1 MAKRIPKLLAPEEV
15 HTKVKSTSLTD
26 FCEVY
31 IPMAPDVYTYG
42 VPAGVSLVRGDVVW
56 VQFAT
61 RKKPALALVARV
73 HRERPKFDVRLAFLH
88 QSGFR
93 FSERYMETLEWVA
106 RYYISTPMKALF
118 VFWPADFEKYLAA
131 LAFETG
137 EASPCLQPRLSL
149 HRTQTRSQPSADECL
164 LSGQAIAE
172 ASSTPSAGDTPATPP
187 YLDESRETRDESQDA
202 RDESVFE
209 VRNSEFR
216 VFNEELKM
224 KNDGACRPEQN
235 VPPLTLE
242 QSNAYNSLC
251 EELDKDGFRGVL
263 LHGIT
268 GSGKTRVYQELARTA
283 LQKGK
288 KVLILVPEIG
298 LTPQTS
304 ARFESFLQQPVV
316 VMHSALSA
324 PKKREAFLSVMR
336 GEARV
341 VLGTRSAILAPF
353 DFDLVI
359 LDEEHDS
366 SFKQQD
372 PAPRYHTREMAFH
385 IAYKYG
391 ALVVLGS
398 ATPSLETFNNANA
411 KNLKILS
418 LKERATQ
425 AKLPNV
431 QIIDMGKNRQQK
443 GILMSPALREALT
456 DCLEKGDQAIV
467 LMNRRGF
474 SKMRVCTE
482 CGETLYCKHCHIPL
496 VYHKQYRSLMCHYCG
511 SLYPVNT
518 PCASCGAETYEFVGG
533 AIEMLEDEIN
543 EWVPHAKV
551 VRMDRDTTQNVGA
564 TEKILES
571 FRNREY
577 NVLLGT
583 QMVAKGHD
591 FPGVQLVGVVG
602 ADSGLGIPDFRST
615 ERLFQLLS
623 QTAGRAGR
631 AGGEGKVLI
640 QTLKPTEPVMQFAVH
655 HDFDGFAAKEIEDR
669 RLAFYPPFCKLVEIS
684 CGGRDE
690 DLLRHTVERIE
701 SLLRA
706 EKKLMV
712 LGPVDA
718 FVPVV
723 QNIHWAKLYVKTQ
736 DLAPVRSILNPIIN
750 GAKPWVPG
758 IEIKVEI
765 E

>member
-1 MAKRIPKLLAPEEV
+1 MTKRIPKLSAPEEV
-15 HTKVKSTSLTD
+15 HQKLKSATLTD

-42 VPAGVSLVRGDVVW
+42 VPAGVNLVRGDVVW

-61 RKKPALALVARV
+61 RKKPALAVVARV
-73 HRERPKFDVRLAFLH
+73 HQERPKFDVRPAYPH
-88 QSGFR
+88 QSGYR
-93 FSERYMETLEWVA
+93 FSERYMETLEWTA

-118 VFWPADFEKYLAA
+118 VLWPSDFEKYLAA
-131 LAFETG
+131 YTSLRAKGEAILDYREKG
-137 EASPCLQPRLSL
+137 EASPSREPQGSP
-149 HRTQTRSQPSADECL
+149 A
-164 LSGQAIAE
+164 
-172 ASSTPSAGDTPATPP
+172 TPSAGDTPTTTPNSQSTSSWSNATGSTKAV
-187 YLDESRETRDESQDA
+187 LDPLPRFTQSRMTA
-202 RDESVFE
+202 A
-209 VRNSEFR
+209 NIP
-216 VFNEELKM
+216 
-224 KNDGACRPEQN
+224 A
-235 VPPLTLE
+235 LTLE
-242 QSNAYNSLC
+242 QTNAFNTLC

-263 LHGIT
+263 LHGVT
-268 GSGKTRVYQELARTA
+268 GSGKTRVYQELAREA
-283 LQKGK
+283 LKRHK

-298 LTPQTS
+298 LTPQTLK
-304 ARFESFLQQPVV
+304 RFEDFLQVPIVV
-316 VMHSALSA
+316 LHSALSA
-324 PKKREAFLSVMR
+324 PKKREGYVSILK
-336 GEARV
+336 GDTQV

-385 IAYKYG
+385 LAYKYG

-398 ATPSLETFNNANA
+398 ATPCLETFYNA
-411 KNLKILS
+411 KANNLKTVT

-425 AKLPNV
+425 APLPKV
-431 QIIDMGKNRQQK
+431 QIVDMGKMRQQK
-443 GILMSPALREALT
+443 GLLLSPALREALT
-456 DCLEKGDQAIV
+456 DCIERGDQAII

-496 VYHKQYRSLMCHYCG
+496 VYHKQYRSLMCHYCAA
-511 SLYPVNT
+511 LYPVNT
-518 PCASCGAETYEFVGG
+518 PCSACGAETYEFVGG
-533 AIEMLEDEIN
+533 AIEMLEEEIA
-543 EWVPHAKV
+543 EWIPNAKV
-551 VRMDRDTTQNVGA
+551 IRMDRDTTQNIGA
-564 TEKILES
+564 SEKILDA

-577 NVLLGT
+577 NILLGT

-631 AGGEGKVLI
+631 AGGEGQVLI
-640 QTLKPTEPVMQFAVH
+640 QTLKPSEPVMQFAVN
-655 HDFDGFAAKEIEDR
+655 HDFNGFANKEMEDR
-669 RLAFYPPFCKLVEIS
+669 RAAFYPPFCKLVEIS
-684 CGGRDE
+684 CGSRDE
-690 DLLRHTVERIE
+690 DLLRHTVERLE

-706 EKKLMV
+706 DKKLMV

-718 FVPVV
+718 FVPVI
-723 QNIHWAKLYVKTQ
+723 QNVHWAKLYIKTQ
-736 DLAPVRSILNPIIN
+736 DLAPVRKILHPIIN
-750 GAKPWVPG
+750 GAKPWVQNV
-758 IEIKVEI
+758 EIKVEI

>member
-1 MAKRIPKLLAPEEV
+1 MTKRIPKLSAPEEV
-15 HTKVKSTSLTD
+15 HQKLKSELLTD

-42 VPAGVSLVRGDVVW
+42 VPAGVSLCRGDVVW

-61 RKKPALALVARV
+61 RKKPALAVVARV
-73 HRERPKFDVRLAFLH
+73 HQDRPKFDVRPAYPH
-88 QSGFR
+88 QSGYR
-93 FSERYMETLEWVA
+93 FSERYMETLEWTA

-118 VFWPADFEKYLAA
+118 VFWPADFEKYLNA
-131 LAFETG
+131 LAADSRQSEVD
-137 EASPCLQPRLSL
+137 SRQP
-149 HRTQTRSQPSADECL
+149 
-164 LSGQAIAE
+164 
-172 ASSTPSAGDTPATPP
+172 TPVAPA
-187 YLDESRETRDESQDA
+187 
-202 RDESVFE
+202 
-209 VRNSEFR
+209 
-216 VFNEELKM
+216 
-224 KNDGACRPEQN
+224 
-235 VPPLTLE
+235 LTLE
-242 QSNAYNSLC
+242 QTNAFNTLC

-263 LHGIT
+263 LHGVT
-268 GSGKTRVYQELARTA
+268 GSGKTRVYQELAREA
-283 LQKGK
+283 LMRHK

-298 LTPQTS
+298 LTPQTRK
-304 ARFESFLQQPVV
+304 RFEDFLQVPIVV
-316 VMHSALSA
+316 LHSALSA
-324 PKKREAFLSVMR
+324 PKKREGYVSILKGDAQ
-336 GEARV
+336 V

-385 IAYKYG
+385 LAYKYG

-398 ATPSLETFNNANA
+398 ATPSLETFNNAKAN
-411 KNLKILS
+411 NLKTVT

-425 AKLPNV
+425 APLPKV
-431 QIIDMGKNRQQK
+431 QIVDMGKMRQQK
-443 GILMSPALREALT
+443 GILLSPALREALT
-456 DCLEKGDQAIV
+456 DCIERGDQAII

-496 VYHKQYRSLMCHYCG
+496 VYHKQYRSLMCHYCAA
-511 SLYPVNT
+511 LYPVNT
-518 PCASCGAETYEFVGG
+518 PCSACGAETYEFVGG
-533 AIEMLEDEIN
+533 AIEMLEDEIK
-543 EWVPHAKV
+543 EWIPNAKV
-551 VRMDRDTTQNVGA
+551 IRMDRDTTQNVGA
-564 TEKILES
+564 SEKILDA

-577 NVLLGT
+577 NILLGT

-631 AGGEGKVLI
+631 AGGEGLVLI
-640 QTLKPTEPVMQFAVH
+640 QTLKPSEPVMQFAVN
-655 HDFDGFAAKEIEDR
+655 HDFIGFANKEMEDR
-669 RLAFYPPFCKLVEIS
+669 RAAFYPPFCKLVEIS
-684 CGGRDE
+684 CGSRDE
-690 DLLRHTVERIE
+690 DLLRHTVERLE
-701 SLLRA
+701 TLLRTD
-706 EKKLMV
+706 KKLMV

-723 QNIHWAKLYVKTQ
+723 QNVHWAKLYIKTQ
-736 DLAPVRSILNPIIN
+736 DLAPVRKILHPVIN
-750 GAKPWVPG
+750 GAKPWVQNV
-758 IEIKVEI
+758 EIKVEI

>member
-1 MAKRIPKLLAPEEV
+1 MAKRIPKLSAPEEV
-15 HTKVKSTSLTD
+15 HQKLKSASLTD

-61 RKKPALALVARV
+61 RKKPALAIVSKV
-73 HRERPKFDVRLAFLH
+73 HQDRPSFDVRPAYPH
-88 QSGFR
+88 QSGYR
-93 FSERYMETLEWVA
+93 FSERYMETLEWTA

-118 VFWPADFEKYLAA
+118 VFWPSDFEKYLDA
-131 LAFETG
+131 LAFEKG

-149 HRTQTRSQPSADECL
+149 LRTQTWPQPSADECS
-164 LSGQAIAE
+164 LSGQAFAE
-172 ASSTPSAGDTPATPP
+172 SYSTPTAGDTSPATPP
-187 YLDESRETRDESQDA
+187 NAPALTSEQTNALD
-202 RDESVFE
+202 
-209 VRNSEFR
+209 
-216 VFNEELKM
+216 
-224 KNDGACRPEQN
+224 
-235 VPPLTLE
+235 TLR
-242 QSNAYNSLC
+242 
-251 EELDKDGFRGVL
+251 EELDKTGFRGVL
-263 LHGIT
+263 LHGVT
-268 GSGKTRVYQELARTA
+268 GSGKTRVYQELAREA
-283 LQKGK
+283 LLQNK

-298 LTPQTS
+298 LTPQTLK
-304 ARFESFLQQPVV
+304 RFEDFLQVPIVV
-316 VMHSALSA
+316 LHSALSA
-324 PKKREAFLSVMR
+324 PKKREGYLSILR
-336 GEARV
+336 GDAQV
-341 VLGTRSAILAPF
+341 VIGTRSAILAPF

-385 IAYKYG
+385 LAYKYG

-398 ATPSLETFNNANA
+398 ATPCLETFYNAQAN
-411 KNLKILS
+411 NLKTVT

-425 AKLPNV
+425 APLPKV
-431 QIIDMGKNRQQK
+431 QIVDMGKTRQQK
-443 GILMSPALREALT
+443 GILLSPALREALT
-456 DCLEKGDQAIV
+456 DCIERGDQAII

-496 VYHKQYRSLMCHYCG
+496 VYHKQYRSLMCHYCAA
-511 SLYPVNT
+511 LYPVNT
-518 PCASCGAETYEFVGG
+518 PCSACGAETYEFVGG
-533 AIEMLEDEIN
+533 AIEMLEEEIA
-543 EWVPHAKV
+543 EWIPNAKV
-551 VRMDRDTTQNVGA
+551 IRMDRDTTQNVGA
-564 TEKILES
+564 SEKILDA

-577 NVLLGT
+577 NILLGT

-631 AGGEGKVLI
+631 AGGEGLVLI
-640 QTLKPTEPVMQFAVH
+640 QTLKPSEPVMQFAVN
-655 HDFDGFAAKEIEDR
+655 HDFNGFANKEMEDR
-669 RLAFYPPFCKLVEIS
+669 RAAFYPPFCKLVEIS
-684 CGGRDE
+684 CGSRDE
-690 DLLRHTVERIE
+690 DLLRHTVERLE
-701 SLLRA
+701 ALLRA
-706 EKKLMV
+706 NKNLMV

-718 FVPVV
+718 FVPIV
-723 QNIHWAKLYVKTQ
+723 QNVHWAKFYVKTQ
-736 DLAPVRSILNPIIN
+736 DLAPVRKILHPIIN
-750 GAKPWVPG
+750 APKPWVQNV
-758 IEIKVEI
+758 EIKVAI

>member
-1 MAKRIPKLLAPEEV
+1 MTKRIPKLNAPEEV
-15 HTKVKSTSLTD
+15 HQKLKSAMLTD

-42 VPAGVSLVRGDVVW
+42 VPAGVSLCRGDVVW

-61 RKKPALALVARV
+61 RKKPALAVVARV
-73 HRERPKFDVRLAFLH
+73 HQDRPKFDVRPAYPH
-88 QSGFR
+88 QSLYR
-93 FSERYMETLEWVA
+93 FSERYMETLEWTA

-131 LAFETG
+131 YTSLRAEGEAIHSYREKG
-137 EASPCLQPRLSL
+137 EASPSHEPQGSP
-149 HRTQTRSQPSADECL
+149 A
-164 LSGQAIAE
+164 
-172 ASSTPSAGDTPATPP
+172 TPSAGDTPATP
-187 YLDESRETRDESQDA
+187 
-202 RDESVFE
+202 SVA
-209 VRNSEFR
+209 NDKIAPALTSEQTNA
-216 VFNEELKM
+216 FN
-224 KNDGACRPEQN
+224 
-235 VPPLTLE
+235 T
-242 QSNAYNSLC
+242 LC

-263 LHGIT
+263 LHGVT
-268 GSGKTRVYQELARTA
+268 GSGKTRVYQELAREA
-283 LQKGK
+283 LKRHK

-298 LTPQTS
+298 LTPQTLK
-304 ARFESFLQQPVV
+304 RFEDFLQVPIVV
-316 VMHSALSA
+316 LHSALSA
-324 PKKREAFLSVMR
+324 PKKREGYVSILK
-336 GEARV
+336 GDTQV

-359 LDEEHDS
+359 LDEEHDT

-385 IAYKYG
+385 LAYKYG

-398 ATPSLETFNNANA
+398 ATPSLETFNNAKAN
-411 KNLKILS
+411 NLKTVT

-425 AKLPNV
+425 APLPKV
-431 QIIDMGKNRQQK
+431 DIIDMSKMRQQK
-443 GILMSPALREALT
+443 GILLSPTLREALT
-456 DCLEKGDQAIV
+456 DCIERGDQAII

-496 VYHKQYRSLMCHYCG
+496 VYHKQYRSLMCHYCAA
-511 SLYPVNT
+511 LYPVNT
-518 PCASCGAETYEFVGG
+518 PCSACGAETYEFVGG
-533 AIEMLEDEIN
+533 AIEMLEDEIK
-543 EWVPHAKV
+543 EWVPNAKV
-551 VRMDRDTTQNVGA
+551 IRMDRDTTQNVGA
-564 TEKILES
+564 SEKILDA

-577 NVLLGT
+577 NILIGT

-631 AGGEGKVLI
+631 AGGKGQVFI
-640 QTLKPTEPVMQFAVH
+640 QTLKPSEPIMQFAVS
-655 HDFDGFAAKEIEDR
+655 HDYIGFANKEMEDR
-669 RLAFYPPFCKLVEIS
+669 RAAFYPPFCKLVEIS
-684 CGGRDE
+684 CGSRDE
-690 DLLRHTVERIE
+690 DLLRHTMERLE

-706 EKKLMV
+706 DKKLMV

-723 QNIHWAKLYVKTQ
+723 QNIHWAKLYIKTQ
-736 DLAPVRSILNPIIN
+736 DLAPVRKILHPIIN
-750 GAKPWVPG
+750 AAKPWVQNV
-758 IEIKVEI
+758 EIKVEI

>member
-1 MAKRIPKLLAPEEV
+1 MTKRIPKLSAPEEV
-15 HTKVKSTSLTD
+15 HQKIKSELLTD

-42 VPAGVSLVRGDVVW
+42 VPAGYRLTRGDVVW

-61 RKKPALALVARV
+61 RKKPALAVVSKV
-73 HRERPKFDVRLAFLH
+73 HQDRPKFDVRPAYPH
-88 QSGFR
+88 QSGYR
-93 FSERYMETLEWVA
+93 FSERYMEMLEWTA

-118 VFWPADFEKYLAA
+118 VFWPSDFEKYLDA
-131 LAFETG
+131 LAFTKG
-137 EASPCLQPRLSL
+137 EASPSHEPQ
-149 HRTQTRSQPSADECL
+149 RTPA
-164 LSGQAIAE
+164 
-172 ASSTPSAGDTPATPP
+172 TPSAGSHPATPP
-187 YLDESRETRDESQDA
+187 NTPA
-202 RDESVFE
+202 
-209 VRNSEFR
+209 
-216 VFNEELKM
+216 
-224 KNDGACRPEQN
+224 
-235 VPPLTLE
+235 LTLE
-242 QSNAYNSLC
+242 QTNAFNTLC
-251 EELDKDGFRGVL
+251 EELNKTGFRGVL
-263 LHGIT
+263 LHGVT
-268 GSGKTRVYQELARTA
+268 GSGKTRVYQELALEA
-283 LQKGK
+283 LKQNK

-298 LTPQTS
+298 LTPQTRK
-304 ARFESFLQQPVV
+304 RFEDFLQVPIVV
-316 VMHSALSA
+316 LHSALSA
-324 PKKREAFLSVMR
+324 PKKREGYVSILKGDAQ
-336 GEARV
+336 V

-385 IAYKYG
+385 LAYKYG

-398 ATPSLETFNNANA
+398 ATPCLETFYNAQA
-411 KNLKILS
+411 KNLKTIT

-425 AKLPNV
+425 APLPKV
-431 QIIDMGKNRQQK
+431 QIVDMSKMRQQK
-443 GILMSPALREALT
+443 GILLSPTLREALT
-456 DCLEKGDQAIV
+456 DCIEKGDQAII

-496 VYHKQYRSLMCHYCG
+496 VYHKQYRSLMCHYCAA
-511 SLYPVNT
+511 LYPVNT
-518 PCASCGAETYEFVGG
+518 PCSACGAETYEFVGG
-533 AIEMLEDEIN
+533 AIEMLEEEIA
-543 EWVPHAKV
+543 EWIPNAKV
-551 VRMDRDTTQNVGA
+551 IRMDRDTTQNVGA
-564 TEKILES
+564 SEKILDA

-577 NVLLGT
+577 NILIGT

-631 AGGEGKVLI
+631 AGGEGLVLI
-640 QTLKPTEPVMQFAVH
+640 QTLKPSEPVMQFAVN
-655 HDFDGFAAKEIEDR
+655 HDFNGFANKEMEDR
-669 RLAFYPPFCKLVEIS
+669 RAAFYPPFCKLVEIS
-684 CGGRDE
+684 CGSRDE
-690 DLLRHTVERIE
+690 DLLRHTVERLE

-706 EKKLMV
+706 DKKLMV

-723 QNIHWAKLYVKTQ
+723 QNVHWAKLYVKTQ
-736 DLAPVRSILNPIIN
+736 DLAPVRKILHPIVN
-750 GAKPWVPG
+750 APKPWVQNV
-758 IEIKVEI
+758 EIKVEI

>member
-1 MAKRIPKLLAPEEV
+1 MTKRIPKLSAPEEV
-15 HTKVKSTSLTD
+15 HQKLKSATLTD

-42 VPAGVSLVRGDVVW
+42 VPAGVNLVRGDVVW

-61 RKKPALALVARV
+61 RKKPALAVVARV
-73 HRERPKFDVRLAFLH
+73 HQERPKFDVRPAYPH
-88 QSGFR
+88 QSGYR
-93 FSERYMETLEWVA
+93 FSERYMETLEWTA

-118 VFWPADFEKYLAA
+118 VFWPSDFEKYLAA
-131 LAFETG
+131 YTSLRAKGEAILDYREKG
-137 EASPCLQPRLSL
+137 EASPSREPQGSP
-149 HRTQTRSQPSADECL
+149 A
-164 LSGQAIAE
+164 
-172 ASSTPSAGDTPATPP
+172 TPSAGDTPTTTPNSQSTSSWSNATVSTKAV
-187 YLDESRETRDESQDA
+187 LDPLPRFTQSRMTA
-202 RDESVFE
+202 A
-209 VRNSEFR
+209 NIP
-216 VFNEELKM
+216 
-224 KNDGACRPEQN
+224 A
-235 VPPLTLE
+235 LTLE
-242 QSNAYNSLC
+242 QTNAFNTLC

-263 LHGIT
+263 LHGVT
-268 GSGKTRVYQELARTA
+268 GSGKTRVYQELAREA
-283 LQKGK
+283 LKRHK

-298 LTPQTS
+298 LTPQTLK
-304 ARFESFLQQPVV
+304 RFEDFLQVPIVV
-316 VMHSALSA
+316 LHSALSA
-324 PKKREAFLSVMR
+324 PKKREGYVSILK
-336 GEARV
+336 GDTQV

-385 IAYKYG
+385 LAYKYG

-398 ATPSLETFNNANA
+398 ATPCLETFYNA
-411 KNLKILS
+411 KANNLKTVT
-418 LKERATQ
+418 LKDRATQ
-425 AKLPNV
+425 APLPKV
-431 QIIDMGKNRQQK
+431 QIVDMGKMRQQK
-443 GILMSPALREALT
+443 GLLLSPALREALT
-456 DCLEKGDQAIV
+456 DCIERGDQAII

-496 VYHKQYRSLMCHYCG
+496 VYHKQYRSLMCHYCAA
-511 SLYPVNT
+511 LYPVNT
-518 PCASCGAETYEFVGG
+518 PCSACGAETYEFVGG
-533 AIEMLEDEIN
+533 AIEMLEEEIA
-543 EWVPHAKV
+543 EWIPNAKV
-551 VRMDRDTTQNVGA
+551 IRMDRDTTQNIG
-564 TEKILES
+564 TSEKILDA

-577 NVLLGT
+577 NILLGT

-631 AGGEGKVLI
+631 AGGEGQVLI
-640 QTLKPTEPVMQFAVH
+640 QTLKPSEPVMQFAVN
-655 HDFDGFAAKEIEDR
+655 HDFNGFANKEMEDR
-669 RLAFYPPFCKLVEIS
+669 RAAFYPPFCKLVEIS
-684 CGGRDE
+684 CGSRDE
-690 DLLRHTVERIE
+690 DLLRHTVERLE

-706 EKKLMV
+706 DKKLMV

-718 FVPVV
+718 FVPVI
-723 QNIHWAKLYVKTQ
+723 QNVHWAKLYIKTQ
-736 DLAPVRSILNPIIN
+736 DLAPVRKILHPIIN
-750 GAKPWVPG
+750 GAKPWVQNV
-758 IEIKVEI
+758 EIKVEI

>member
-1 MAKRIPKLLAPEEV
+1 MTKRIPKLSAPEEV
-15 HTKVKSTSLTD
+15 HQKLKSATLTD

-42 VPAGVSLVRGDVVW
+42 VPAGVNLVRGDVVW

-61 RKKPALALVARV
+61 RKKPALAVVARV
-73 HRERPKFDVRLAFLH
+73 HQDRPKFDVRPAYPH
-88 QSGFR
+88 QSGYR
-93 FSERYMETLEWVA
+93 FSERYMEMLEWTA

-118 VFWPADFEKYLAA
+118 VFWPSDFEKYLNA
-131 LAFETG
+131 LAFTKG
-137 EASPCLQPRLSL
+137 EASK
-149 HRTQTRSQPSADECL
+149 
-164 LSGQAIAE
+164 
-172 ASSTPSAGDTPATPP
+172 TPP
-187 YLDESRETRDESQDA
+187 NSQSTSSWSNATGSTKAVLDPLPRFTQSRMTA
-202 RDESVFE
+202 A
-209 VRNSEFR
+209 NIP
-216 VFNEELKM
+216 
-224 KNDGACRPEQN
+224 A
-235 VPPLTLE
+235 LTLE
-242 QSNAYNSLC
+242 QTNAFNTLC

-263 LHGIT
+263 LHGVT
-268 GSGKTRVYQELARTA
+268 GSGKTRVYQELAREA
-283 LQKGK
+283 LKRHK

-298 LTPQTS
+298 LTPQTLK
-304 ARFESFLQQPVV
+304 RFEDFLQVPIVV
-316 VMHSALSA
+316 LHSALSA
-324 PKKREAFLSVMR
+324 PKKREGYVSILK
-336 GEARV
+336 GDTQV

-385 IAYKYG
+385 LAYKYG

-398 ATPSLETFNNANA
+398 ATPSLETFNNAKAN
-411 KNLKILS
+411 NLKTVT

-425 AKLPNV
+425 APLPKV
-431 QIIDMGKNRQQK
+431 QIVDMGKMRQQK
-443 GILMSPALREALT
+443 GILLSPALREALT
-456 DCLEKGDQAIV
+456 DCIERGDQAII

-496 VYHKQYRSLMCHYCG
+496 VYHKQYRSLMCHYCAA
-511 SLYPVNT
+511 LYPVNT
-518 PCASCGAETYEFVGG
+518 PCSACGAETYEFVGG
-533 AIEMLEDEIN
+533 AIEMLEEEIA
-543 EWVPHAKV
+543 EWIPNAKV
-551 VRMDRDTTQNVGA
+551 IRMDRDTTQNVGA
-564 TEKILES
+564 SEKILDA

-577 NVLLGT
+577 NILIGT

-631 AGGEGKVLI
+631 AGGEGLVLI
-640 QTLKPTEPVMQFAVH
+640 QTLKPSEPVMQFAVN
-655 HDFDGFAAKEIEDR
+655 HDFNGFANKEMEDR
-669 RLAFYPPFCKLVEIS
+669 RAAFYPPFCKLVEIS
-684 CGGRDE
+684 CGSRDE
-690 DLLRHTVERIE
+690 DLLRHTVERLE

-706 EKKLMV
+706 DKKLMV

-718 FVPVV
+718 FVPVI
-723 QNIHWAKLYVKTQ
+723 QNVHWAKLYVKTQ
-736 DLAPVRSILNPIIN
+736 DLAPVRKILHPIVN
-750 GAKPWVPG
+750 APKPWVQNV
-758 IEIKVEI
+758 EIKVEI

>member
-1 MAKRIPKLLAPEEV
+1 MTKRIPKLDAPEEV
-15 HTKVKSTSLTD
+15 HQKLKSKTLSD

-42 VPAGVSLVRGDVVW
+42 VPTGARLSRGDVVW

-61 RKKPALALVARV
+61 RKKPALAVVAKV
-73 HRERPKFDVRLAFLH
+73 HQNCPSFDVRPAYPH
-88 QSGFR
+88 QSGYR
-93 FSERYMETLEWVA
+93 FSERYMETLEWAA

-131 LAFETG
+131 LAFKKG
-137 EASPCLQPRLSL
+137 EASPSREPQGSP
-149 HRTQTRSQPSADECL
+149 A
-164 LSGQAIAE
+164 
-172 ASSTPSAGDTPATPP
+172 TPSAGSRPATPP
-187 YLDESRETRDESQDA
+187 NA
-202 RDESVFE
+202 P
-209 VRNSEFR
+209 
-216 VFNEELKM
+216 
-224 KNDGACRPEQN
+224 A
-235 VPPLTLE
+235 LTLE
-242 QSNAYNSLC
+242 QTNAFNTLC

-263 LHGIT
+263 LHGVT
-268 GSGKTRVYQELARTA
+268 GSGKTRVYQELARKA
-283 LQKGK
+283 LQQNK

-298 LTPQTS
+298 LTPQTLK
-304 ARFESFLQQPVV
+304 RFEDFLQVPIVV
-316 VMHSALSA
+316 LHSALSA
-324 PKKREAFLSVMR
+324 PKKREGYVSILK
-336 GEARV
+336 GDTQV

-385 IAYKYG
+385 LAYKYG

-398 ATPSLETFNNANA
+398 ATPSLETFYNA
-411 KNLKILS
+411 KTNNLKTVT

-425 AKLPNV
+425 APLPNV
-431 QIIDMGKNRQQK
+431 QIVDMGKMRQQK
-443 GILMSPALREALT
+443 GILLSPILREALT
-456 DCLEKGDQAIV
+456 DCIERGDQAII

-496 VYHKQYRSLMCHYCG
+496 VYHKQYRSLMCHYCAT
-511 SLYPVNT
+511 LYPVST
-518 PCASCGAETYEFVGG
+518 PCSACGAETYEFVGG
-533 AIEMLEDEIN
+533 AIEMLEEEIA
-543 EWVPHAKV
+543 EWIPNAKV
-551 VRMDRDTTQNVGA
+551 IRMDRDTTQNVGA
-564 TEKILES
+564 SEKILDA

-577 NVLLGT
+577 NILIGT

-631 AGGEGKVLI
+631 AGGKGQVLI
-640 QTLKPTEPVMQFAVH
+640 QTLKPSEPIMQFAVN
-655 HDFDGFAAKEIEDR
+655 HDYDGFANKEMEDR
-669 RLAFYPPFCKLVEIS
+669 RAAFYPPFCKLVEIS
-684 CGGRDE
+684 CGSRDE
-690 DLLRHTVERIE
+690 DLLRHTVERLE

-718 FVPVV
+718 FVPVI
-723 QNIHWAKLYVKTQ
+723 QNVHWAKLYIKTQ
-736 DLAPVRSILNPIIN
+736 DLAPIRKILHPIVN
-750 GAKPWVPG
+750 APKPWVQG
-758 IEIKVEI
+758 VEIKVEI

>member
-1 MAKRIPKLLAPEEV
+1 MTKRIPKLNAPEEV
-15 HTKVKSTSLTD
+15 HQKLKSGSLTD

-42 VPAGVSLVRGDVVW
+42 VPQGITLKRGDVVW

-73 HRERPKFDVRLAFLH
+73 HQERPKFDVRPAFPH
-88 QSGFR
+88 QSGYN

-118 VFWPADFEKYLAA
+118 VFWPSDFEKYLDA
-131 LAFETG
+131 LAFTKG
-137 EASPCLQPRLSL
+137 EASPCLQPRLSPL
-149 HRTQTRSQPSADECL
+149 RTQTWPQPSADECS

-172 ASSTPSAGDTPATPP
+172 SCGTPSAGSRPATPP
-187 YLDESRETRDESQDA
+187 
-202 RDESVFE
+202 
-209 VRNSEFR
+209 
-216 VFNEELKM
+216 
-224 KNDGACRPEQN
+224 N
-235 VPPLTLE
+235 VPALTLE
-242 QSNAYNSLC
+242 QTNAFDTLC
-251 EELDKDGFRGVL
+251 EELNKTGFRGVL
-263 LHGIT
+263 LHGVT
-268 GSGKTRVYQELARTA
+268 GSGKTRVYQELAREA
-283 LQKGK
+283 LKQKK

-298 LTPQTS
+298 LTPQTLK
-304 ARFESFLQQPVV
+304 RFEDFLQVPIVV
-316 VMHSALSA
+316 LHSALSA
-324 PKKREAFLSVMR
+324 PKKREGYLSILK
-336 GEARV
+336 GDAQV

-385 IAYKYG
+385 LAYKYG

-398 ATPSLETFNNANA
+398 ATPCLETFYNAQA
-411 KNLKILS
+411 KNLKTIT

-425 AKLPNV
+425 APLPKV
-431 QIIDMGKNRQQK
+431 QIVDMSKMRQQK
-443 GILMSPALREALT
+443 GILLSPALREALT
-456 DCLEKGDQAIV
+456 DCIERGDQAII

-496 VYHKQYRSLMCHYCG
+496 VYHKQYRSLMCHYCAA
-511 SLYPVNT
+511 LYPVNT
-518 PCASCGAETYEFVGG
+518 PCSACGAETNEFVGG
-533 AIEMLEDEIN
+533 AIEMLEEEIA
-543 EWVPHAKV
+543 EWIPNAKV
-551 VRMDRDTTQNVGA
+551 IRMDRDTTQNVGA
-564 TEKILES
+564 SEKILES

-577 NVLLGT
+577 NILIGT

-631 AGGEGKVLI
+631 AGGEGQVLI
-640 QTLKPTEPVMQFAVH
+640 QTLKPSEPIMQFAVN
-655 HDFDGFAAKEIEDR
+655 HDFNGFAAKEIEDR
-669 RLAFYPPFCKLVEIS
+669 RAAFYPPFCKLVEIS
-684 CGGRDE
+684 CGSRDE
-690 DLLRHTVERIE
+690 DLLRHTVERLE
-701 SLLRA
+701 ALLRA
-706 EKKLMV
+706 NKTLMV

-718 FVPVV
+718 FVPIV
-723 QNIHWAKLYVKTQ
+723 QNVHWAKLYIKTQ
-736 DLAPVRSILNPIIN
+736 DLAPVRKVLHPIIN
-750 GAKPWVPG
+750 APKPWVQNV
-758 IEIKVEI
+758 EIKVEI

>member
-1 MAKRIPKLLAPEEV
+1 
-15 HTKVKSTSLTD
+15 
-26 FCEVY
+26 
-31 IPMAPDVYTYG
+31 MAPDVYTYG
-42 VPAGVSLVRGDVVW
+42 VPTGARLSRGDVVW

-61 RKKPALALVARV
+61 RKKPALAVVAKV
-73 HRERPKFDVRLAFLH
+73 HQNCPSFDVRPAYPH
-88 QSGFR
+88 QSGYR
-93 FSERYMETLEWVA
+93 FSERYMETLEWAA

-131 LAFETG
+131 LAFEKG
-137 EASPCLQPRLSL
+137 EASPCLQTPL
-149 HRTQTRSQPSADECL
+149 HSEPHAHGSSPSAADCS
-164 LSGQAIAE
+164 LSGQNVAK
-172 ASSTPSAGDTPATPP
+172 SYSTPTAGDTPATPP
-187 YLDESRETRDESQDA
+187 NA
-202 RDESVFE
+202 P
-209 VRNSEFR
+209 
-216 VFNEELKM
+216 
-224 KNDGACRPEQN
+224 A
-235 VPPLTLE
+235 LTLE
-242 QSNAYNSLC
+242 QTNAFNTLC
-251 EELDKDGFRGVL
+251 EELDKNGFRGVL
-263 LHGIT
+263 LHGVT
-268 GSGKTRVYQELARTA
+268 GSGKTRVYQELARKA
-283 LQKGK
+283 LQQNK

-298 LTPQTS
+298 LTPQTLK
-304 ARFESFLQQPVV
+304 RFEDFLQVPIVV
-316 VMHSALSA
+316 LHSALSA
-324 PKKREAFLSVMR
+324 PKKREGYVSILK
-336 GEARV
+336 GDTQV

-385 IAYKYG
+385 LAYKYG

-398 ATPSLETFNNANA
+398 ATPSLETFYNA
-411 KNLKILS
+411 KTNNLKTVT

-425 AKLPNV
+425 APLPNV
-431 QIIDMGKNRQQK
+431 QIVDMGKMRQQK
-443 GILMSPALREALT
+443 GILLSPILREALT
-456 DCLEKGDQAIV
+456 DCIERGDQAII

-496 VYHKQYRSLMCHYCG
+496 VYHKQYRSLMCHYCAT
-511 SLYPVNT
+511 LYPVST
-518 PCASCGAETYEFVGG
+518 PCSACGAETYEFVGG
-533 AIEMLEDEIN
+533 AIEMLEEEIA
-543 EWVPHAKV
+543 EWIPNAKV
-551 VRMDRDTTQNVGA
+551 IRMDRDTTQNVGA
-564 TEKILES
+564 SEKILDA

-577 NVLLGT
+577 NILIGT

-631 AGGEGKVLI
+631 AGGKGQVLI
-640 QTLKPTEPVMQFAVH
+640 QTLKPSEPIMQFAVN
-655 HDFDGFAAKEIEDR
+655 HDYNGFANKEMEDR
-669 RLAFYPPFCKLVEIS
+669 RAAFYPPFCKLVEIS
-684 CGGRDE
+684 CGSRDE
-690 DLLRHTVERIE
+690 DLLRHTVERLE

-718 FVPVV
+718 FVPVI
-723 QNIHWAKLYVKTQ
+723 QNVHWAKLYIKTQ
-736 DLAPVRSILNPIIN
+736 DLAPIRKILHPIVN
-750 GAKPWVPG
+750 APKPWVQNV
-758 IEIKVEI
+758 EIKVEI

>member
-1 MAKRIPKLLAPEEV
+1 MTKRIPKLSAPEEV
-15 HTKVKSTSLTD
+15 HQKLKSATLTD

-42 VPAGVSLVRGDVVW
+42 VPAGVNLVRGDVVW

-61 RKKPALALVARV
+61 RKKPALAVVARV
-73 HRERPKFDVRLAFLH
+73 HQERPKFDVRPAYPH
-88 QSGFR
+88 QSGYR
-93 FSERYMETLEWVA
+93 FSERYMETLEWTA

-118 VFWPADFEKYLAA
+118 VFWPSDFEKYLAA
-131 LAFETG
+131 LAFEKG
-137 EASPCLQPRLSL
+137 EASK
-149 HRTQTRSQPSADECL
+149 
-164 LSGQAIAE
+164 
-172 ASSTPSAGDTPATPP
+172 TPP
-187 YLDESRETRDESQDA
+187 NFQSTSSWSNATGSTKAVLDPLPRFTQSRMTA
-202 RDESVFE
+202 A
-209 VRNSEFR
+209 NIP
-216 VFNEELKM
+216 
-224 KNDGACRPEQN
+224 A
-235 VPPLTLE
+235 LTLE
-242 QSNAYNSLC
+242 QTNAFNTLC

-263 LHGIT
+263 LHGVT
-268 GSGKTRVYQELARTA
+268 GSGKTRVYQELAREA
-283 LQKGK
+283 LKRHK

-298 LTPQTS
+298 LTPQTLK
-304 ARFESFLQQPVV
+304 RFEDFLQVPIVV
-316 VMHSALSA
+316 LHSALSA
-324 PKKREAFLSVMR
+324 PKKREGYVSILK
-336 GEARV
+336 GDTQV

-385 IAYKYG
+385 LAYKYG

-398 ATPSLETFNNANA
+398 ATPCLETFYNAQAN
-411 KNLKILS
+411 NLKTVT

-425 AKLPNV
+425 APLPKV
-431 QIIDMGKNRQQK
+431 QIVDMGKMRQQK
-443 GILMSPALREALT
+443 GILLSPALREALT
-456 DCLEKGDQAIV
+456 DCIERGDQAII

-496 VYHKQYRSLMCHYCG
+496 VYHKQYRSLMCHYCAA
-511 SLYPVNT
+511 LYPVNT
-518 PCASCGAETYEFVGG
+518 PCSACGAETYEFVGG
-533 AIEMLEDEIN
+533 AIEMLEEEIA
-543 EWVPHAKV
+543 EWIPNAKV
-551 VRMDRDTTQNVGA
+551 IRMDRDTTQNVGA
-564 TEKILES
+564 SEKILDA

-577 NVLLGT
+577 NILIGT

-631 AGGEGKVLI
+631 AGGEGLVLI
-640 QTLKPTEPVMQFAVH
+640 QTLKPSEPVMQFAVN
-655 HDFDGFAAKEIEDR
+655 HDFNGFANKEMEDR
-669 RLAFYPPFCKLVEIS
+669 RAAFYPPFCKLVEIS
-684 CGGRDE
+684 CGSRDE
-690 DLLRHTVERIE
+690 DLLRHTVERLE

-706 EKKLMV
+706 DKKLMV

-723 QNIHWAKLYVKTQ
+723 QNVHWAKLYVKTQ
-736 DLAPVRSILNPIIN
+736 DLAPVRKILHPIVN
-750 GAKPWVPG
+750 APKPWVQNV
-758 IEIKVEI
+758 EIKVEI

>member
-1 MAKRIPKLLAPEEV
+1 MTKRIPKLSAPEEV
-15 HTKVKSTSLTD
+15 HQKLKSATLTD

-42 VPAGVSLVRGDVVW
+42 VPAGVNLVRGDVVW

-61 RKKPALALVARV
+61 RKKPALAVVARV
-73 HRERPKFDVRLAFLH
+73 HQERPKFDVRPAYPH
-88 QSGFR
+88 QSGYR
-93 FSERYMETLEWVA
+93 FSERYMETLEWTA

-118 VFWPADFEKYLAA
+118 VFWPSDFEKYLDA
-131 LAFETG
+131 LAFTKG
-137 EASPCLQPRLSL
+137 EASK
-149 HRTQTRSQPSADECL
+149 
-164 LSGQAIAE
+164 
-172 ASSTPSAGDTPATPP
+172 TPP
-187 YLDESRETRDESQDA
+187 NSQSTSSWSNATGSTKAVLDPLPRFTQSRMTA
-202 RDESVFE
+202 A
-209 VRNSEFR
+209 NIP
-216 VFNEELKM
+216 
-224 KNDGACRPEQN
+224 A
-235 VPPLTLE
+235 LTLE
-242 QSNAYNSLC
+242 QTNAFNTLC

-263 LHGIT
+263 LHGVT
-268 GSGKTRVYQELARTA
+268 GSGKTRVYQELAREA
-283 LQKGK
+283 LKRHK

-298 LTPQTS
+298 LTPQTLK
-304 ARFESFLQQPVV
+304 RFEDFLQVPIVV
-316 VMHSALSA
+316 LHSALSA
-324 PKKREAFLSVMR
+324 PKKREGYVSILK
-336 GEARV
+336 GDTQV

-359 LDEEHDS
+359 LDEEHDT

-385 IAYKYG
+385 LAYKYG

-398 ATPSLETFNNANA
+398 ATPCLETFYNAQAN
-411 KNLKILS
+411 NLKTVT

-425 AKLPNV
+425 APLPKV
-431 QIIDMGKNRQQK
+431 QIVDMGKMRQQK
-443 GILMSPALREALT
+443 GILLSPALREALT
-456 DCLEKGDQAIV
+456 DCIERGDQAII

-496 VYHKQYRSLMCHYCG
+496 VYHKQYRSLMCHYCAA
-511 SLYPVNT
+511 LYPVNT
-518 PCASCGAETYEFVGG
+518 PCSACGAETYEFVGG
-533 AIEMLEDEIN
+533 AIEMLEEEIA
-543 EWVPHAKV
+543 EWIPNAKV
-551 VRMDRDTTQNVGA
+551 IRMDRDTTQNVGA
-564 TEKILES
+564 SEKILDA

-577 NVLLGT
+577 NILIGT

-631 AGGEGKVLI
+631 AGGEGLVLI
-640 QTLKPTEPVMQFAVH
+640 QTLKPSEPVMQFAVN
-655 HDFDGFAAKEIEDR
+655 HDFNGFANKEMEDR
-669 RLAFYPPFCKLVEIS
+669 RAAFYPPFCKLVEIS
-684 CGGRDE
+684 CGSRDE
-690 DLLRHTVERIE
+690 DLLRHTVEQLE

-706 EKKLMV
+706 DKKLMV

-718 FVPVV
+718 FVPVI
-723 QNIHWAKLYVKTQ
+723 QNVHWAKLYVKTQ
-736 DLAPVRSILNPIIN
+736 DLAPVRKILHPIVN
-750 GAKPWVPG
+750 APKPWVQNV
-758 IEIKVEI
+758 EIKVEI

>member
-1 MAKRIPKLLAPEEV
+1 MTKRIPKLSAPEEV
-15 HTKVKSTSLTD
+15 HQKLKSELLTD

-42 VPAGVSLVRGDVVW
+42 VPAGVSLCRGDVVW

-61 RKKPALALVARV
+61 RKKPALAVVSKV
-73 HRERPKFDVRLAFLH
+73 HQDRPKFDVRPAYPH
-88 QSGFR
+88 QSGYR
-93 FSERYMETLEWVA
+93 FSERYMEMLEWTA

-118 VFWPADFEKYLAA
+118 VFWPSDFEKYLDA
-131 LAFETG
+131 LAFTKG
-137 EASPCLQPRLSL
+137 EASPSL
-149 HRTQTRSQPSADECL
+149 KPQGSTA
-164 LSGQAIAE
+164 
-172 ASSTPSAGDTPATPP
+172 TPSSGDTPQRP
-187 YLDESRETRDESQDA
+187 DA
-202 RDESVFE
+202 PALTFE
-209 VRNSEFR
+209 QTNA
-216 VFNEELKM
+216 FN
-224 KNDGACRPEQN
+224 
-235 VPPLTLE
+235 T
-242 QSNAYNSLC
+242 LC

-263 LHGIT
+263 LHGVT
-268 GSGKTRVYQELARTA
+268 GSGKTRVYQELAREA
-283 LQKGK
+283 LKRQK

-298 LTPQTS
+298 LTPQTLK
-304 ARFESFLQQPVV
+304 RFEDFLQVPIVV
-316 VMHSALSA
+316 LHSALSA
-324 PKKREAFLSVMR
+324 PQKREGYVSILKGDAQ
-336 GEARV
+336 V

-359 LDEEHDS
+359 LDEEHDT

-385 IAYKYG
+385 LAYKYG

-398 ATPSLETFNNANA
+398 ATPCLETFYNAQA
-411 KNLKILS
+411 KNLKIVS

-425 AKLPNV
+425 APLPKV
-431 QIIDMGKNRQQK
+431 QIVDMGKMRQQK
-443 GILMSPALREALT
+443 GILLSPTLREALT
-456 DCLEKGDQAIV
+456 DCIERGDQAII

-496 VYHKQYRSLMCHYCG
+496 VYHKQYRSLMCHYCAA
-511 SLYPVNT
+511 LYPVNT
-518 PCASCGAETYEFVGG
+518 PCSACGAETYEFVGG
-533 AIEMLEDEIN
+533 AIEMLEEEIA
-543 EWVPHAKV
+543 EWIPNAKV
-551 VRMDRDTTQNVGA
+551 IRMDRDTTQNVGA
-564 TEKILES
+564 SEKILDA

-577 NVLLGT
+577 NILIGT

-631 AGGEGKVLI
+631 AGGEGQVLI
-640 QTLKPTEPVMQFAVH
+640 QTLKPSEPIMKFAVN
-655 HDFDGFAAKEIEDR
+655 HDFNGFANKEMEDR
-669 RLAFYPPFCKLVEIS
+669 RAAFYPPFCKLVEIS
-684 CGGRDE
+684 CGSRDE
-690 DLLRHTVERIE
+690 DLLRHTVERLE
-701 SLLRA
+701 ALLRA
-706 EKKLMV
+706 NKNLMV

-723 QNIHWAKLYVKTQ
+723 QNVHWAKLYIKTQ
-736 DLAPVRSILNPIIN
+736 DLAPVRKILHPIIN
-750 GAKPWVPG
+750 APKPWVQNV
-758 IEIKVEI
+758 EIKVEI